1 MTDRY
6 GAKGCLCFY
15 DEDGAGASGRWM
27 PNARCPHHGLL
38 ADFTDRRETGTYRVI
53 KVEPEDRTV
62 RPMPEPGDDCEACA
76 QYGECL
82 DCQQAR
88 EEGCSCLPGEG
99 PCRCTELDESLKD
112 YNAPMPP
119 DVARAMLPPSA
130 FGLDVPDAGPA
141 DCNWGK
147 PFACRVHCPLPVA
160 PEATRDFVDTYARH
174 DWVERPRKKDRGLF
188 AAVRRWFSYWWDYA
202 YGRPRS

>member
-88 EEGCSCLPGEG
+88 EEGE
-99 PCRCTELDESLKD
+99 
-112 YNAPMPP
+112 AP

-174 DWVERPRKKDRGLF
+174 DWVERPRKKDRGLL
-188 AAVRRWFSYWWDYA
+188 AAVRRWFTQRRA
-202 YGRPRS
+202 

>member
-15 DEDGAGASGRWM
+15 DEDACGASGRWM

-62 RPMPEPGDDCEACA
+62 RPEPDDVPPGVDCEACA

-88 EEGCSCLPGEG
+88 EEGEESEHQPVRCHPAFHCWAHCGGCGAEWPCQSALTEMEAVG
-99 PCRCTELDESLKD
+99 PTGTPPWRREAED
-112 YNAPMPP
+112 P

-141 DCNWGK
+141 ECSWGR
-147 PFACRVHCPLPVA
+147 PFACRVHCPSTTEEETGVL
-160 PEATRDFVDTYARH
+160 
-174 DWVERPRKKDRGLF
+174 
-188 AAVRRWFSYWWDYA
+188 AALRRWIRDRRA
-202 YGRPRS
+202 

>member
-15 DEDGAGASGRWM
+15 DEDACGASGRWM

-62 RPMPEPGDDCEACA
+62 RPEPDDVPPGVDCEACA

-88 EEGCSCLPGEG
+88 ED
-99 PCRCTELDESLKD
+99 TEDALADGRRSLFD
-112 YNAPMPP
+112 AVTAP

-141 DCNWGK
+141 ECSWGR
-147 PFACRVHCPLPVA
+147 PFACRVHCPSTTEEESGVL
-160 PEATRDFVDTYARH
+160 
-174 DWVERPRKKDRGLF
+174 
-188 AAVRRWFSYWWDYA
+188 AALRRWIRDRRA
-202 YGRPRS
+202 